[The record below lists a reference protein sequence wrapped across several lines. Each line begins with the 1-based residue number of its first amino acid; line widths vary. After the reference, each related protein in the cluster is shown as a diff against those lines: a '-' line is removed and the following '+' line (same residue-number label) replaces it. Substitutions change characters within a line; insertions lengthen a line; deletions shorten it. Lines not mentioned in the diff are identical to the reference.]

1 MDILKNKFGS
11 KFKFNSTLQTDASP
25 VRPRVNPVPT
35 PSPHSPTESSV
46 KIEDVTDTDTLGED
60 TPPIITDPPE
70 SPPIPPDSPPIPPL
84 RRKAKKKSFQSNNS
98 NPGEEKPVPPINTNG
113 KYQPILA
120 IRHSFNCDNFL

>member
-25 VRPRVNPVPT
+25 VRPRVNPEPFSSPT
-35 PSPHSPTESSV
+35 STAHTESSV
-46 KIEDVTDTDTLGED
+46 KIEDVTDTDTFGED

-84 RRKAKKKSFQSNNS
+84 RRKAKKKSFQSENS
-98 NPGEEKPVPPINTNG
+98 NPGEEKPVPPINTHG
-113 KYQPILA
+113 K
-120 IRHSFNCDNFL
+120 